1 MKKLLLFLVCLS
13 YSTQAQELTDIL
25 DSEIPATTEYISAT
39 FKGTRIINGHS
50 IENRK
55 KGVLEFLISHRFG
68 RISDGE
74 EQFFGIDE
82 SNIRLALEYGLTDN
96 IMLGL
101 GRSSFEKTYDGF
113 IKYKLLKQTT
123 GEKTF
128 PVSISL
134 FGSVARKT
142 LKDYLPEN
150 EPSFNDRLFYTT
162 QILIAR
168 KFNESFSFQLSP
180 SYIHR
185 NSVVID
191 DDPHDIFALGAG
203 MRLKLNKRMSINS
216 EYYHTFNPL
225 ESKEV
230 ENVFSIGV
238 DIETGGHIFQL
249 VLSNANTMIEKGFIT
264 ETTDNFFKGDIHFG
278 FNISRAFHL
287 QKNKTKIPVTDEESG
302 YGKLP

>member
-1 MKKLLLFLVCLS
+1 MKKTLILLVSLCS
-13 YSTQAQELTDIL
+13 YALNAQELLDIL
-25 DSEIPATTEYISAT
+25 ESEIPTNTEYVTAS

-68 RISDGE
+68 KISSGE
-74 EQFFGIDE
+74 EQLFGLDE
-82 SNIRLALEYGLTDN
+82 SNIRFALEYGLTDD
-96 IMLGL
+96 IMVGL

-113 IKYKLLKQTT
+113 IKYRLLKQST
-123 GEKTF
+123 GEKEF
-128 PVSISL
+128 PISVSL

-168 KFNESFSFQLSP
+168 KFSESFSFQLSP

-191 DDPHDIFALGAG
+191 EDPHDIFALGAG
-203 MRLKLNKRMSINS
+203 MRFKLNKRMSINS
-216 EYYHTFNPL
+216 EYHYTFNPL
-225 ESKEV
+225 ESKDV
-230 ENVFSIGV
+230 ENVFSIG
-238 DIETGGHIFQL
+238 L
-249 VLSNANTMIEKGFIT
+249 
-264 ETTDNFFKGDIHFG
+264 
-278 FNISRAFHL
+278 R
-287 QKNKTKIPVTDEESG
+287 SG
-302 YGKLP
+302 E